1 MKKKS
6 QQNASPD
13 SWYALEGKNQ
23 DVVLSTR
30 ASLVRNLANFP
41 FPSILDENESERI
54 QSIAFDAFTFL
65 PDAQDFHTI
74 SVDKLDEMLPT
85 SIFKDV
91 ESFSSCPA
99 IMFSRIALS
108 STSFVIGPI

>member
-54 QSIAFDAFTFL
+54 PLHLMHLHFFLMHRIFTLFQL
-65 PDAQDFHTI
+65 I
-74 SVDKLDEMLPT
+74 SLMKLD
-85 SIFKDV
+85 
-91 ESFSSCPA
+91 
-99 IMFSRIALS
+99 
-108 STSFVIGPI
+108 